1 MTVLSQQSIVVAKP
15 IDPMTKRAVVR
26 GRSYGLSHA
35 GYDIRIDQDLIMWP
49 GRFVLASAME
59 RFQMPDNL
67 LGVVHDKSS
76 WARRGLSVLNT
87 VIEPGWK
94 GYLTLEIKLLACSFL
109 RLRRGDPI
117 AQIVFHRLDEPTV
130 SPYRGKYQDQ
140 AQGPQKAREEP
151 SHRPVVR
158 PEIIWPDMQFTYR
171 PFDDYGGGRDFK
183 PDGGVGW

>member
-1 MTVLSQQSIVVAKP
+1 MLGVPSFPVGGNRPPALA
-15 IDPMTKRAVVR
+15 
-26 GRSYGLSHA
+26 A
-35 GYDIRIDQDLIMWP
+35 GSGYHGGKATPRPLWP
-49 GRFVLASAME
+49 GPPTRACV
-59 RFQMPDNL
+59 FQ
-67 LGVVHDKSS
+67 
-76 WARRGLSVLNT
+76 
-87 VIEPGWK
+87 
-94 GYLTLEIKLLACSFL
+94 CSFL